1 MSSFFLQRKRKAGLV
16 LIGDDYCLI
25 ILLHGLSRLGI
36 NKFGG
41 KEWGN
46 QWRTNWVGGGGGW
59 MNFLDFR
66 GSGAKSSQKKM
77 VGESNPGGCCV
88 LKKNQAVGPLLLG
101 FS

>member
-1 MSSFFLQRKRKAGLV
+1 MVLVDSGLTSSVARNGETNEEP
-16 LIGDDYCLI
+16 IG
-25 ILLHGLSRLGI
+25 
-36 NKFGG
+36 
-41 KEWGN
+41 W
-46 QWRTNWVGGGGGW
+46 GGGGGW

-88 LKKNQAVGPLLLG
+88 LEKNQAVGPLLLG